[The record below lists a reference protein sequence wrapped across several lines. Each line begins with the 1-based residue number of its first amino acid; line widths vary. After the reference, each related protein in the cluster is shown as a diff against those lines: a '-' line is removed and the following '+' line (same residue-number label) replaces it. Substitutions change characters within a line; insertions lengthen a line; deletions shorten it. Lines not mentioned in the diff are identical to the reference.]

1 MEQQLLG
8 CYSRHAKTLLFH
20 ILHLLGSPKK
30 ILIPSKKSNHLNITI
45 RTKEYTMGFG
55 AQSLNSVHIQ
65 ANRSQTSSHY
75 DVAIGNALDTGLVI
89 WVSYSL
95 LGWLFMPPCAQK
107 NMTRFIPLPEGYVK
121 KYCEESLGFA
131 VDASYLVFPNQ
142 IAAGSLLLRHQ
153 VIAVRVNACV

>member
-1 MEQQLLG
+1 
-8 CYSRHAKTLLFH
+8 
-20 ILHLLGSPKK
+20 
-30 ILIPSKKSNHLNITI
+30 
-45 RTKEYTMGFG
+45 MGFG
-55 AQSLNSVHIQ
+55 AQTVSSRRWPLTE
-65 ANRSQTSSHY
+65 NRSQTSSHY

-153 VIAVRVNACV
+153 VLAVRVNACV